1 MQNFFINQKE
11 QIILN
16 KVPKIA
22 SVIFAAGKGS
32 RMKGYEGNKTL
43 LPLIAGKSPFEGSH
57 PILLRIIENLPAGPK
72 AIVVNHKKEDVM
84 EITSGLDL
92 TYCEQPQ
99 LNGTGGAL
107 LAAGGFLEE
116 NLFDRLLITMG
127 DVPMVRASTFEDL
140 IKVLDHN
147 QMAVLGFRPRDKK
160 KYGVLEITDGRVNK
174 ITEWKYWIEYPKD
187 KQYALDICN
196 SGIYAVSR
204 DALLRYLKILGRN
217 PHRVIKE
224 REGRMVEVEEYFITD
239 LVELMNND
247 GLSVGYSLAEDE
259 NEVMGIDDLQALE
272 KAREIYSNLRGYY
285 PEPV

>member
-16 KVPKIA
+16 QVPKIA

-57 PILLRIIENLPAGPK
+57 PVLLRIIENLPAGPK
-72 AIVVNHKKEDVM
+72 ALVVNHKKEDVM

-160 KYGVLEITDGRVNK
+160 KYGVLEIKDGRVNK

-247 GLSVGYSLAEDE
+247 GLRVGYSLAEDE

-272 KAREIYSNLRGYY
+272 KAREIYSLRMNDK
-285 PEPV
+285 

>member
-1 MQNFFINQKE
+1 M
-11 QIILN
+11 N

>member
-16 KVPKIA
+16 QVPKIA

-57 PILLRIIENLPAGPK
+57 PVLLRIIENLPAGPK
-72 AIVVNHKKEDVM
+72 ALVVNHKKEDVM

-160 KYGVLEITDGRVNK
+160 KYGVLEIKDGRVNK

-272 KAREIYSNLRGYY
+272 KAREIYSLRMNDK
-285 PEPV
+285 

>member
-16 KVPKIA
+16 QVPKIA

-57 PILLRIIENLPAGPK
+57 PVLLRIIENLPAGPK
-72 AIVVNHKKEDVM
+72 ALVVNHKKEDVM

-160 KYGVLEITDGRVNK
+160 KYGVLEIKDGRVNK
-174 ITEWKYWIEYPKD
+174 ITEWKYWIEYRKD

-247 GLSVGYSLAEDE
+247 GLRVGYSLAEDE

-272 KAREIYSNLRGYY
+272 KAREIYSLRMNDK
-285 PEPV
+285 